1 MQETV
6 WDFDMMQASDIVLTF
21 LQSVIEDLYFGPFS
35 PFFPM
40 LEGTLQI
47 AVSQVRILRSEKKK
61 MQIFYVSV
69 EI

>member
-35 PFFPM
+35 PFFSCVGGDTTDSCFSGEN
-40 LEGTLQI
+40 LTE
-47 AVSQVRILRSEKKK
+47 
-61 MQIFYVSV
+61 
-69 EI
+69 

>member
-35 PFFPM
+35 PFFPV
-40 LEGTLQI
+40 LEGTPQT
-47 AVSQVRILRSEKKK
+47 AVSQVRILRSEKKE